1 MNSCFN
7 FFKDILR
14 CLYVGFCISAG
25 ILLLSGLILLII
37 YGLDI
42 FKILS
47 VATSVLYFA
56 GSLGLF
62 LSAGFFMKRDGTRP
76 LVYKDQWKK
85 YFKKLN
91 IGFVVMFISLSI
103 IVAGV
108 IMQYIIEKN
117 LFI

>member
-14 CLYVGFCISAG
+14 CLYVGICISIG
-25 ILLLSGLILLII
+25 ILLLSGVILFII
-37 YGLDI
+37 YGFNI

-47 VATSVLYFA
+47 GATSVIYFA

-91 IGFVVMFISLSI
+91 IGFVVMLVSLSI
-103 IVAGV
+103 IVIGV

-117 LFI
+117 MLI